1 MKVISNHVMFAFY
14 VFVAIVAFTHDE
26 SKELEGNYTPVTNNH
41 IEELWTE
48 SNTEWGDISNP
59 RY

>member
-1 MKVISNHVMFAFY
+1 MKIISNTYMFAFY
-14 VFVAIVAFTHDE
+14 VFVAFVAFTHDE
-26 SKELEGNYTPVTNNH
+26 SKELEGNYTPVANNE

-59 RY
+59 KY

>member
-1 MKVISNHVMFAFY
+1 MFALY
-14 VFVAIVAFTHDE
+14 VFIAFVAFTHDE

-48 SNTEWGDISNP
+48 SNTEWGDIADPS
-59 RY
+59 Y

>member
-1 MKVISNHVMFAFY
+1 MKVISNTVMFAFY
-14 VFVAIVAFTHDE
+14 VFVAFVAFTHDE

-41 IEELWTE
+41 IEELWIE

-59 RY
+59 KY

>member
-1 MKVISNHVMFAFY
+1 MNVISNTVMFAFY
-14 VFVAIVAFTHDE
+14 VFVAFVAFTHDE

-41 IEELWTE
+41 IEELWIE

-59 RY
+59 KY